1 MYFLATLVKDI
12 MAELVCL
19 HLVDCFI
26 HLQWRGGGLSTSC
39 PLLCPDKSMHCAG
52 LPPPE
57 SQFLGRLPLKSVVQ
71 FPCYGR
77 PTVLCS
83 PLLHMSKSR
92 TRSKMQLKE
101 FPCRISAGILRLFQ
115 GNSMIQSVTR
125 EYRSTRVLAP
135 PLRHLELTD
144 SHHHPTNYT

>member
-12 MAELVCL
+12 MAELVHVCL
-19 HLVDCFI
+19 HSVDCVI
-26 HLQWRGGGLSTSC
+26 HLQLRGGGLSTSC
-39 PLLCPDKSMHCAG
+39 PLLCPDNLLHCAG
-52 LPPPE
+52 LPAPE
-57 SQFLGRLPLKSVVQ
+57 SQILGRLPLKSAVQ

-83 PLLHMSKSR
+83 PLFHMSKSR

-125 EYRSTRVLAP
+125 ECRSTRVLAP
-135 PLRHLELTD
+135 W
-144 SHHHPTNYT
+144 N